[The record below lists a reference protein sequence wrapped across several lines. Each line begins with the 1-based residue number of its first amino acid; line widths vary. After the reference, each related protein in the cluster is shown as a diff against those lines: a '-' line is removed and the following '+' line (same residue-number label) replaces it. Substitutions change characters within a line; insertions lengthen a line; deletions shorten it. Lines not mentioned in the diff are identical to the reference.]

1 MSGTVSPKREAPVP
15 VEEEPPAKRAK
26 AKAEPA
32 AKAKAEPAA
41 KAHGKTRDVEGGE
54 KTIENGAPLPSFPP
68 HPAPH

>member
-41 KAHGKTRDVEGGE
+41 KAHGKTRDEDPRSHSHVYR
-54 KTIENGAPLPSFPP
+54 ISPRYVA
-68 HPAPH
+68 AQ